1 MTRSGGL
8 CLYDMQFEAICL
20 GLHPCNWLFVMIW
33 SAAIFALGKSSYWI
47 AVSCLTTSDVA
58 CSFNFALA
66 DVVCSL
72 QFAVPGVSCGFHF
85 AIEAVFR

>member
-1 MTRSGGL
+1 MPGL
-8 CLYDMQFEAICL
+8 APLQLVIRYDMVCGHFCA
-20 GLHPCNWLFVMIW
+20 
-33 SAAIFALGKSSYWI
+33 GKELILDS
-47 AVSCLTTSDVA
+47 VSCLTTPDVA